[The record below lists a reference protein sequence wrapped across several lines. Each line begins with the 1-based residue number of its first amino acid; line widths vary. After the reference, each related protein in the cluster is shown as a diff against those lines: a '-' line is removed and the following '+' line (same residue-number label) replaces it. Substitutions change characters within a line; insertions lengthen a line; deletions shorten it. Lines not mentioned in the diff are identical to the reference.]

1 MANKITKKEMF
12 NAIKAVL
19 QREDVE
25 IDGAIAKSDM
35 VDALDHEVELLEKK
49 ALNKKATKNQEQNE
63 VLKDE
68 ILNVLT
74 DVGATIT
81 DIQAKSDVLAPL
93 NNQKITALLRQL
105 KERGKV
111 VKTYDKKKAYF
122 ALASDEVEE

>member
-25 IDGAIAKSDM
+25 VNGAIAKSDM
-35 VDALDHEVELLEKK
+35 VDALDHEVDLLEKK

-81 DIQAKSDVLAPL
+81 DIQAKSDVLASL

-105 KERGKV
+105 KENGKV

>member
-25 IDGAIAKSDM
+25 VDGAIAKSDM

-49 ALNKKATKNQEQNE
+49 ALNKKATKNQEENE

-93 NNQKITALLRQL
+93 KNQKISALLRQL
-105 KERGKV
+105 KKSGKV